1 MEQHADEGEEEEEEV
16 MWGTIVTQIVVRRYL
31 LASPMGA
38 GGLAIFCLGSAIQI
52 SCTGN
57 WMELGE
63 QMQAGGGGGC
73 VCVYDA
79 TGTFCV
85 VEKESP
91 TTYRKQEKLQ
101 NFMRI
106 CWRVDG
112 GLVGDPG
119 GECMWDHRSR
129 IL

>member
-1 MEQHADEGEEEEEEV
+1 MEQHADEGEEEEEI

-63 QMQAGGGGGC
+63 QMRAGGG
-73 VCVYDA
+73 
-79 TGTFCV
+79 
-85 VEKESP
+85 
-91 TTYRKQEKLQ
+91 
-101 NFMRI
+101 
-106 CWRVDG
+106 WRVCMCVRRDG
-112 GLVGDPG
+112 HLLCGREGVTDDLQKTGEVAEFYAQMLEGGWRVGG
-119 GECMWDHRSR
+119 
-129 IL
+129 